1 MRRKNR
7 ASVPAQEI
15 KEARRE
21 LRRIIRKAKRDCWQA
36 FLQDAQGEQVWQA
49 LRYTNPRTDAGTG
62 ALRDEDGNTATDI
75 EAKEELI
82 VVAAF
87 PAPPPDEPVN
97 IPENSNTAEAT
108 DEEIERAVWEPSTP
122 KAAGPDLLR
131 FAAVR
136 LCGSG
141 TNSDYVL

>member
-1 MRRKNR
+1 MLRENKSGRPCATQTHGR
-7 ASVPAQEI
+7 TPAQELC
-15 KEARRE
+15 ETRMA
-21 LRRIIRKAKRDCWQA
+21 
-36 FLQDAQGEQVWQA
+36 
-49 LRYTNPRTDAGTG
+49 
-62 ALRDEDGNTATDI
+62 
-75 EAKEELI
+75 
-82 VVAAF
+82 AAF

-97 IPENSNTAEAT
+97 IPETSNTAEAT
-108 DEEIERAVWEPSTP
+108 DEEIERAVWEPSTR